1 MQHRRETARMR
12 HGRAGT
18 RATTAVA
25 AIASALLA
33 VTLGVQPA
41 VAAPAAPAEFPTWAQ
56 VQAAKRDEATA
67 KKQLASLKAGIASA
81 QKDVDRTQAEADARG
96 AEYAEAQQAYDEQV
110 LVVQSVQEQ
119 LAAAQEAADAA
130 KLRAAQLISN
140 LARQGGSGM
149 TLTLLADSGD
159 ADGYL
164 YRIGTMQKVTSRSQD
179 VYDQMTQLQN
189 TATSLAEQEQLAQEK
204 LDEFKQDA
212 EAKLAVAQKAADEAS
227 AKLSELQAAQA
238 KAQALVAYL
247 TDKREVTEKDY
258 LEGIREKWGS
268 GAAGQISA
276 SGWALPSRGF
286 ISSSFGNR
294 FHPIYHYWILHTGVD
309 IAGQGCGAP
318 IYAAHAGRVTYAAW
332 YGDLGNYITIDHG
345 DGTSSGYGHIMPG
358 GIGVHVGQEVG
369 PGQLIAKV
377 GTTGG
382 STGCHLHFIIRVH
395 GALTDPVPFM
405 RKQGITIG

>member
-1 MQHRRETARMR
+1 MR
-12 HGRAGT
+12 APRT
-18 RATTAVA
+18 RNRATTAVA
-25 AIASALLA
+25 AMASALLA
-33 VTLGVQPA
+33 LTLGVQPA
-41 VAAPAAPAEFPTWAQ
+41 VAAPADFPTWDE
-56 VQAAKRDEATA
+56 VQAAKRDEASA
-67 KKQLASLKAGIASA
+67 KKQLESLEASIETA
-81 QKDVDRTQAEADARG
+81 QAEVDRTQAEADARG
-96 AEYAEAQQAYDEQV
+96 AEYAEAQQAYDEQT

-119 LAAAQEAADAA
+119 RAVAQEAAAEA
-130 KLRAAQLISN
+130 KERATQLISN
-140 LARQGGSGM
+140 LAREGGSGM
-149 TLTLLADSGD
+149 TLALLADSGD

-179 VYDQMTQLQN
+179 IYDQMVQLQN
-189 TATSLAEQEQLAQEK
+189 TATALAEQEKVAQQK

-212 EAKLAVAQKAADEAS
+212 EAKLAIAQEAADTA
-227 AKLSELQAAQA
+227 AATLSELEAAQA

-247 TDKREVTEKDY
+247 TDQREVTEKDY
-258 LEGIREKWGS
+258 LEGIRQKWGS
-268 GAAGQISA
+268 GAAGQISET
-276 SGWALPSRGF
+276 GWALPSRGF

-358 GIGVHVGQEVG
+358 GIGVHVGQEIG

-382 STGCHLHFIIRVH
+382 STGCHLHFIIRIN

-405 RKQGITIG
+405 RTQGITIG